1 MEKKSFIPVAEPV
14 LDGKEL
20 EYLSDCIRSGWISS
34 IGSYVTDFEQGFA
47 QYIGCE
53 YGVAVHTGTAAL
65 HLALAALDIGPSD
78 EVIIPDLTFAAT
90 ANAVLYTGAKP
101 ILVDVEEDTW
111 NIDPR
116 QLENAINE
124 NTKAVIA
131 VHLYGHP
138 CNMGPILDI
147 CDRYGI
153 ILVEDAAE
161 AHGAE
166 YRGQKVGSIGKI
178 GCFSF
183 FANKLITTGEGG
195 ICVTDDPDLRRR
207 IEQLRDHGM
216 NPTKRY
222 WHDVVGYNY
231 RMTNLQAA
239 VGVAQLERIDWF
251 VERKRKVADLYK
263 SHLADIGNVVLPI
276 EKDYAKNIFWMF
288 TICIKEACKVSRD
301 ELMQLLKSEGVD
313 TRPVFYPLHVMPPYR
328 TEKTYPISEKI
339 SKAGISLPSSATLTE
354 QDVDR
359 ICRLIARFVT

>member
-1 MEKKSFIPVAEPV
+1 MAKKSFIPVAKPV
-14 LDGKEL
+14 FEGREL
-20 EYLSDCIRSGWISS
+20 EYLSDCIKSGWISS
-34 IGSYVTDFEQGFA
+34 LGKYVTEFEQGFA
-47 QYIGCE
+47 RYIGCQ

-65 HLALAALDIGPSD
+65 HLALAALDIGPGD

-90 ANAVLYTGAKP
+90 ANTVIYTGAKP
-101 ILVDVEEDTW
+101 VLVDVEEDTW
-111 NIDPR
+111 NINPR
-116 QLENAINE
+116 QLEKAINE

-138 CNMGPILDI
+138 CDMEPILDI
-147 CDRYGI
+147 CDRYEI
-153 ILVEDAAE
+153 VLVEDAAQ

-166 YRGQKVGSIGKI
+166 YRGRKVGAIGKI

-195 ICVTDDPDLRRR
+195 ICVTDDLELTHR

-216 NPTKRY
+216 SPTKRY
-222 WHDVVGYNY
+222 WHDAVGYNY

-251 VERKRKVADLYK
+251 VERKRAVANLYRN
-263 SHLADIGNVVLPI
+263 HLVDIRNLVLPT

-288 TICIKEACKVSRD
+288 TICIKETCKVSRD

-313 TRPVFYPLHVMPPYR
+313 TRPVFFPLHVMPPYR
-328 TEKTYPISEKI
+328 EEKTYPNSEKI
-339 SKAGISLPSSATLTE
+339 SKAGLSLPSSAALTE

-359 ICRLIARFVT
+359 VCRLIAEFVT

>member
-1 MEKKSFIPVAEPV
+1 MAKKSSIPVAKPV
-14 LDGKEL
+14 FEGREL
-20 EYLSDCIRSGWISS
+20 EYLSDCIKSGWISS
-34 IGSYVTDFEQGFA
+34 LGKYVTEFEQGFA
-47 QYIGCE
+47 RYIGCQ

-65 HLALAALDIGPSD
+65 HLALAALDIGPGD

-90 ANAVLYTGAKP
+90 ANAVIYTGAKP
-101 ILVDVEEDTW
+101 VLVDVEEDTW

-116 QLENAINE
+116 QLEKAINE

-138 CNMGPILDI
+138 CDMEPILDI
-147 CDRYGI
+147 CDRYKI
-153 ILVEDAAE
+153 VLVEDAAQ

-166 YRGQKVGSIGKI
+166 YRGKKVGSIGKI

-195 ICVTDDPDLRRR
+195 ICVTDDPELTHR
-207 IEQLRDHGM
+207 IEHLRDHGM
-216 NPTKRY
+216 SPTKKY
-222 WHDVVGYNY
+222 WHDAVGYNY

-239 VGVAQLERIDWF
+239 VGVAQLERIEWF
-251 VERKRKVADLYK
+251 VERKRMVANLYRN
-263 SHLADIGNVVLPI
+263 HLADIGNLVLPT

-288 TICIKEACKVSRD
+288 TICIREACKVSRD

-313 TRPVFYPLHVMPPYR
+313 TRPVFFPLHVMPPYC
-328 TEKTYPISEKI
+328 TEKTYPNSEKI
-339 SKAGISLPSSATLTE
+339 SKAGISLPSSAALTE

-359 ICRLIARFVT
+359 VCRLITRFVT